1 MADEHRPKD
10 PRDPLTTGRDD
21 AASRRDEK
29 DPEPGGAEKGRPS
42 TNAQGAPSEVEGRDR
57 PPSHP
62 DRDQKGP
69 WLGGG

>member
-29 DPEPGGAEKGRPS
+29 DPEPGGAEKGR
-42 TNAQGAPSEVEGRDR
+42 DR